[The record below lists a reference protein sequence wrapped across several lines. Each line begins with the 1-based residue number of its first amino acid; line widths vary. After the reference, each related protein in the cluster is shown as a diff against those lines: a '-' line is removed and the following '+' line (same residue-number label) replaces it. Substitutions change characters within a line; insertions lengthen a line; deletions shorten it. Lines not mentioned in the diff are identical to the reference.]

1 MPKTGI
7 TQQEIYDAA
16 TRMVDQGVE
25 ISARRL
31 REALGGGSMTT
42 VLKYLQAWRSEQQA
56 HGGAPPEMP
65 EAVHEAARNALHE
78 VWRTANRQA
87 RQSIEEIRI
96 AAAQRADGLERDL
109 ADAVAAAQELEGQL
123 AERTADLSTAQERTA
138 ALERDLA
145 ASMAEVR
152 VLRERLDATA
162 RDADER
168 CAALTLERITA
179 ALEQGHP
186 TTPPEKP

>member
-16 TRMVDQGVE
+16 NRMVDQGVE

-42 VLKYLQAWRSEQQA
+42 ILKYLQAWRSERA
-56 HGGAPPEMP
+56 HGSAPREMP
-65 EAVHEAARNALHE
+65 DAVHEAALSALHE
-78 VWRTANRQA
+78 VWRTANRQT
-87 RQSIEEIRI
+87 RQSIEEIRT

-109 ADAVAAAQELEGQL
+109 GDALATAQELEGQL
-123 AERTADLSTAQERTA
+123 ADSIAATDAANARTA

-145 ASMAEVR
+145 AKDAEVR
-152 VLRERLDATA
+152 VLREQLEAAAEEGRERLA
-162 RDADER
+162 RVTIER
-168 CAALTLERITA
+168 VSELLKQPRSGGES
-179 ALEQGHP
+179 
-186 TTPPEKP
+186 K